1 MRLFH
6 RLIWAALAV
15 ALAVSTLQTALHQL
29 WAVPLL
35 LEAER
40 FEDQKVVAAPPATH
54 THNEPHAHAHDED
67 AWSPADGAER
77 SVWTWV
83 ANVLHGF
90 GLALLALVA
99 LTAWAWREGSRPS
112 SPAWTTPAWVLALG
126 VATAGFLSLHLW
138 PSLGLHAEI
147 PGMDAAELGARQR
160 WGLLA
165 AVSAAAACACLAFA
179 RGRWRWAAAAALLA
193 LPFVVGA
200 PQLQVDPLAGF
211 GPEAQAVLRPL
222 GQRFVVVTHG
232 IAVGLWMSLGL
243 TCAWAY
249 TRWVN
254 PLVAPALHHE
264 GAPHGA

>member
-1 MRLFH
+1 MRLFN
-6 RLIWAALAV
+6 RLIWAALVV
-15 ALAVSTLQTALHQL
+15 ALAVGTLQTALHQL

-40 FEDQKVVAAPPATH
+40 FEEQKVVAAPPAAH
-54 THNEPHAHAHDED
+54 THNEAHAHAHDEE
-67 AWSPADGAER
+67 AWAPADGVER
-77 SVWTWV
+77 TFWTWV

-99 LTAWAWREGSRPS
+99 LTAWAWRDASSPS
-112 SPAWTTPAWVLALG
+112 SRKRPTPVWLLAMG

-160 WGLLA
+160 WWLLA
-165 AVSAAAACACLAFA
+165 AVSAGAACACLAFV
-179 RGRWRWAAAAALLA
+179 RSPLRWAVAAGLMV
-193 LPFVVGA
+193 LPFAVGA
-200 PQLQVDPLAGF
+200 PQAPVDPLAGF
-211 GPEAQAVLRPL
+211 GPDAQAVLRPL

-232 IAVGLWMSLGL
+232 LAVGVWMSLGL
-243 TCAWAY
+243 TFSWAY

-254 PLVAPALHHE
+254 PLVAPAPHHE
-264 GAPHGA
+264 GATHGA